1 MERIARIMETFWLV
15 LAILSAAGALY
26 ILIERGWATGK
37 VWLLFPS
44 VAFAMW
50 GYRRFM
56 RRKMAQWAE
65 RQRTEEQRDGR

>member
-15 LAILSAAGALY
+15 LAILSTGWAVYVLV
-26 ILIERGWATGK
+26 ERGWATGK
-37 VWLLFPS
+37 VWLLFPA

-56 RRKMAQWAE
+56 RGKMAQWAE
-65 RQRTEEQRDGR
+65 RQRTEEQRNGR